1 MPTCTPGLALANKYG
16 ARKTVVDGI
25 TFDSAAEA
33 NRYRALSKAELV
45 GEIAGLELQPV
56 FVLAEGVKLHGE
68 KRKRPAIRYR
78 ADFSY
83 VTDSGEKVVEDVK
96 GMDTPMSRL
105 KRHLMATIH
114 GIQVRLI

>member
-1 MPTCTPGLALANKYG
+1 MANKYG

-33 NRYRALSKAELV
+33 KRYKTLAHAELI
-45 GEIAGLELQPV
+45 GQIAGLELQPV
-56 FVLAEGVKLHGE
+56 YVLAEGVKLHGE

-83 VTDSGEKVVEDVK
+83 VTQLGEKVVEDVK
-96 GMDTPMSRL
+96 SPATAKLPVFRL
-105 KRHLMATIH
+105 KQHLLFLRHGVI
-114 GIQVRLI
+114 VRIVK

>member
-1 MPTCTPGLALANKYG
+1 MANKYG

-33 NRYRALSKAELV
+33 KRYRLLAHSALL
-45 GEIAGLELQPV
+45 GHIAGLELQPV
-56 FVLAEGVKLHGE
+56 YILAEGVKLYGE

-114 GIQVRLI
+114 GIQVRLV